1 MQTTFGSKKNFTH
14 ITINHSFIATTQN
27 SKIILAQCQKSNQGR
42 LFILMIFSKS
52 LIFLQSFFL
61 PKFDFQIEH
70 FRFGALCKKCIGHR
84 TLDKET
90 LIFSDCD
97 LDLCRGDRHDGLF
110 RKNLQ
115 TALSHK
121 NWKMGFQA

>member
-1 MQTTFGSKKNFTH
+1 M
-14 ITINHSFIATTQN
+14 IATTFI
-27 SKIILAQCQKSNQGR
+27 KIID
-42 LFILMIFSKS
+42 FYSK
-52 LIFLQSFFL
+52 FFNKIDL
-61 PKFDFQIEH
+61 QIELL
-70 FRFGALCKKCIGHR
+70 RFGALHKKCIGHR

-115 TALSHK
+115 TSLSHK
-121 NWKMGFQA
+121 NWKMGIQA